1 MKLVER
7 IGELISRLSASNVES
22 IKPGLVSAVN
32 ELKKLFSEAKA
43 ELEKGAGIAVSVS
56 AQDFEELKRKLD
68 QIIDQNKKIAR
79 GILVLADMLEEKRTG
94 KLTMEEVKVPSGP
107 SAERK
112 LPVRIPP
119 PFEPEQGK
127 KKGYLERIEEAF
139 KK

>member
-7 IGELISRLSASNVES
+7 IGELVNRLSASNVES
-22 IKPGLVSAVN
+22 IKPELVSAVN

-43 ELEKGAGIAVSVS
+43 ELEKGAGIGAGAGVMP
-56 AQDFEELKRKLD
+56 DFEELKKKLD

-79 GILVLADMLEEKRTG
+79 GILVLADMLEEKKTG
-94 KLTMEEVKVPSGP
+94 KLAKEEVQVPSVQ
-107 SAERK
+107 RK

-127 KKGYLERIEEAF
+127 KKDYLERIEEAF

>member
-1 MKLVER
+1 MELVER
-7 IGELISRLSASNVES
+7 IDRLINRLSASNVET
-22 IKPGLVSAVN
+22 IKPELVSAVN

-43 ELEKGAGIAVSVS
+43 ELEKGAGVMP
-56 AQDFEELKRKLD
+56 DFEELKRKLD
-68 QIIDQNKKIAR
+68 QIIDQNKKIAK
-79 GILVLADMLEEKRTG
+79 GILVIADMLEEKRVA
-94 KLTMEEVKVPSGP
+94 KLERKEVP

-127 KKGYLERIEEAF
+127 KKSHLERIEEAF